1 MIIRRCD
8 YYVLSEMIGPF
19 LISVGGLLLF
29 ILLNLILSLSYLMVD
44 RGVGIVTLMRLLLFK
59 TPSMLVLALPVG
71 ALFATF
77 IGLGRLV
84 HDREVMALEAA
95 GISLR
100 RILLPLLVAA
110 LFVGAVDFALYN
122 WTIPSSEHAYQQ
134 TLREIIF
141 RQGVPHI
148 RSNTFFK
155 GPQGQFFYV
164 RRYDEKEGTLHEV
177 LVYDVDGKLFPQ
189 AKSAVT
195 ILTAQEG
202 KWEDSAWA
210 LRDGRVYGYD
220 HDGALIYTGTFD
232 RLDVAV
238 GRIGTDFLFGSRTP
252 AEMGIGE
259 LRARIAIL
267 KDSGISADDL
277 IVECHLKVAI
287 PVATLVFV
295 LFGGATSLIFGWRS
309 RAVGVVVSLL
319 LVGIFQGVLM
329 WTQILGRQGV
339 IPAPLGAWI
348 PDLIFGLLG
357 IFLFWR
363 LDRLTHH
370 DLMARLRRLVPFFV
384 ILFLLGGSALGEEI
398 PVKIH
403 CEELFVSSDQQHI
416 NARGEVRLTYGETF
430 LMGDLVT
437 LDQDDDE
444 GWLLHAEGGV
454 RLEVGEGFTLTGEEV
469 SSELSYEDETLITR
483 NVAAID
489 FRGESTFKNSKG
501 EEHLLIYRGEEGRIS
516 FDSQG
521 EVVQIEVIEGELST
535 CNCCGGVLRAQ
546 PYSLE
551 MGRLLLYPDQLIVG
565 FNLTV
570 RSFGVPVFWLPV
582 YVQPLEETLDS
593 PLFPSIGESSL
604 RGWFFK
610 WNLPFY
616 LNKENYGTILFDY
629 FSRFQEVGLGVV
641 LRYALAGLS
650 GTLRIYSF
658 PARVGDAMTEF
669 SLDQKFSLLAGWNL
683 GGSLNYKAVG
693 EREALSFSFSLTGEV
708 EDWKI
713 SLSAARTRTE
723 DEERLRIDERLPE
736 LVLSRSS
743 IEVGNLSFS
752 PRLSAGWFR
761 EWEDGTLTGASLR
774 VDGTL
779 DIALSQFSLLGFIC
793 TPKTSLRFTGY
804 EAGDASRTREVFS
817 ASLGL
822 TRPGMTISYAYQEIN
837 GKSPFAFDHLV
848 SQNHFSWRFVGE
860 GEIDARVE
868 GGVDLATGA
877 FDPLQLS
884 AQWQWGAAFTLNAQY
899 DLGMGVLS
907 QIKLSGEATG
917 ETSHLS
923 WMIPYDPVHGEF
935 DTVTFQARV
944 KDGEQREISLSGEVE
959 PSQGRLTVLS
969 VETAFHMESGWGIS
983 LGGRY
988 EAAKV
993 VIVNPSFGL
1002 FRDLSDCLR
1011 IGIERRS
1018 GQVWLYTSILAFPEA
1033 ILRYAPNS
1041 TRFEVGE

>member
-1 MIIRRCD
+1 
-8 YYVLSEMIGPF
+8 
-19 LISVGGLLLF
+19 
-29 ILLNLILSLSYLMVD
+29 
-44 RGVGIVTLMRLLLFK
+44 
-59 TPSMLVLALPVG
+59 
-71 ALFATF
+71 
-77 IGLGRLV
+77 
-84 HDREVMALEAA
+84 
-95 GISLR
+95 
-100 RILLPLLVAA
+100 
-110 LFVGAVDFALYN
+110 
-122 WTIPSSEHAYQQ
+122 
-134 TLREIIF
+134 
-141 RQGVPHI
+141 
-148 RSNTFFK
+148 
-155 GPQGQFFYV
+155 
-164 RRYDEKEGTLHEV
+164 
-177 LVYDVDGKLFPQ
+177 
-189 AKSAVT
+189 
-195 ILTAQEG
+195 
-202 KWEDSAWA
+202 
-210 LRDGRVYGYD
+210 
-220 HDGALIYTGTFD
+220 
-232 RLDVAV
+232 
-238 GRIGTDFLFGSRTP
+238 
-252 AEMGIGE
+252 
-259 LRARIAIL
+259 
-267 KDSGISADDL
+267 
-277 IVECHLKVAI
+277 
-287 PVATLVFV
+287 
-295 LFGGATSLIFGWRS
+295 
-309 RAVGVVVSLL
+309 
-319 LVGIFQGVLM
+319 
-329 WTQILGRQGV
+329 
-339 IPAPLGAWI
+339 
-348 PDLIFGLLG
+348 
-357 IFLFWR
+357 
-363 LDRLTHH
+363 
-370 DLMARLRRLVPFFV
+370 
-384 ILFLLGGSALGEEI
+384 
-398 PVKIH
+398 
-403 CEELFVSSDQQHI
+403 
-416 NARGEVRLTYGETF
+416 
-430 LMGDLVT
+430 
-437 LDQDDDE
+437 
-444 GWLLHAEGGV
+444 
-454 RLEVGEGFTLTGEEV
+454 
-469 SSELSYEDETLITR
+469 
-483 NVAAID
+483 
-489 FRGESTFKNSKG
+489 RGESTFKNSKG

-551 MGRLLLYPDQLIVG
+551 MGRLLLYPDRLIVG

-650 GTLRIYSF
+650 GTLRIYAF
-658 PARVGDAMTEF
+658 PARVGDAITEF
-669 SLDQKFSLLAGWNL
+669 SLDQKFSLSAGWNL
-683 GGSLNYKAVG
+683 GGSMNYKAVG
-693 EREALSFSFSLTGEV
+693 KREDLSFAFSLTGEV
-708 EDWKI
+708 EDWNV

-779 DIALSQFSLLGFIC
+779 DIALSQFPLLGFTC

-817 ASLGL
+817 VSLGL

-848 SQNHFSWRFVGE
+848 SQNHLSWRFVGE

-877 FDPLQLS
+877 FDPLRLS

-917 ETSHLS
+917 ETSRLS
-923 WMIPYDPVHGEF
+923 WMIPYDPARGEF
-935 DTVTFQARV
+935 DTVTFQSRV
-944 KDGEQREISLSGEVE
+944 EDGEQGSISLSGEVE

-969 VETAFHMESGWGIS
+969 VETTFREESGWGIS

-988 EAAKV
+988 DVASV
-993 VIVNPSFGL
+993 TIVNPSFGL

-1041 TRFEVGE
+1041 TQFEVGE